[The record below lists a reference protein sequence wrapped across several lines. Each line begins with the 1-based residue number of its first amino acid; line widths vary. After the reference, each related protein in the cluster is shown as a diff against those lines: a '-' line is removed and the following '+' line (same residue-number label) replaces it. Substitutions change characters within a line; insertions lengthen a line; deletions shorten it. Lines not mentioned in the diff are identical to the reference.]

1 MSSPE
6 PAEVSRP
13 TRKPSI
19 GRTIP
24 TTEPDKWA
32 ARSAKAAMIV
42 ALMKT
47 MQQELN
53 TTPMVIR
60 RLDPFVHLR
69 RAALDWLDTQPRLMA
84 IDKAA
89 REEE

>member
-19 GRTIP
+19 GQTIP
-24 TTEPDKWA
+24 TTEPDKRA
-32 ARSAKAAMIV
+32 ARSSKAAMII
-42 ALMKT
+42 APMKT

-69 RAALDWLDTQPRLMA
+69 RAALDWLDIQPRLMA